1 MTFALIV
8 SSICLAMAASMK
20 PIVRPTSIDRGPEVG
35 PGPPAI
41 LVNPAAPPAS
51 ESVATGAGPRAG
63 IPDGVATTF
72 FDVPARGRSIVYL
85 IDASSSMGPSGALAL
100 ATRELLA
107 SLARLPAGARFQVL
121 TYNSRVT
128 PLLPRYPEGM
138 PASPLML
145 DQVAQA
151 LRELEPVGAT
161 DHGRA
166 LREALNLRSDALFF
180 LTDADDLDLPEE
192 FLLLGRDLGP
202 REVLEDLQE
211 FLPVLARGSLRCD
224 LAERVRFP

>member
-1 MTFALIV
+1 M
-8 SSICLAMAASMK
+8 
-20 PIVRPTSIDRGPEVG
+20 
-35 PGPPAI
+35 
-41 LVNPAAPPAS
+41 
-51 ESVATGAGPRAG
+51 ATGAGPRAG

-107 SLARLPAGARFQVL
+107 SLARLPADARFQVL

-166 LREALNLRSDALFF
+166 LREALSLRPDALFF
-180 LTDADDLDLPEE
+180 LTDADDLTADHLRIAAQSNRGWTVIHVIE
-192 FLLLGRDLGP
+192 LTTRHRGRPDMP
-202 REVLEDLQE
+202 MQ
-211 FLPVLARGSLRCD
+211 VLARAHRGTYHAVD
-224 LAERVRFP
+224 LTP